1 MRRRGPH
8 VIVPVHDGRAAGSC
22 GPRATREWGKNAFG
36 DAPLQTCVHA
46 RTQSR
51 RATEEL
57 ELVRLFVTIRDRC
70 GSAEDRFESSSVHD
84 FSTLHSPDGAN
95 RMAAGPGASD
105 TIAQRLKDCVEM
117 THFAAAFEPFLF
129 AAAEMRL
136 LPGDVLVTLRAALLP
151 MLRRDWSMR
160 DVSEAVGV
168 IFESLDRMHPFALIF
183 VDKLR
188 QHGALMQFVASF
200 DALGPAAFDRQAS
213 VVTARMQG
221 RPYESGLVNE
231 LCAAVRVMRL
241 FTPLPPAADG
251 SVTARYASLP
261 ELHAA
266 LATISASE
274 ERASAETAV
283 EQQIEL
289 LQSLSGHV
297 QELKGWF
304 ADGATEDAS
313 AVLARIVGYCGS
325 GGASFAS
332 SSSGSENA
340 GRGELV
346 LVYNNS
352 AQDPSASRLADS
364 DALAN
369 NSLTD
374 ADSDATAA
382 IAPSGQGV
390 LGSELLAELV
400 RAAVLSQ
407 GGENTD
413 EAVAAQL
420 ASFVA
425 AYRSAGAAHDL
436 RMQLQDAGHPL
447 FNAVS
452 GSNSTSSLSVLSG
465 GINVSIFAPEKPHV
479 FAYSRGFHLQ
489 AAALDTLSSQFAAL
503 LGEWLTLLERTL
515 RENRRLLLLGAAA
528 MLRLV
533 RLCCRPD
540 IDAQAV
546 IPYVL
551 LWCVPLF
558 NFPGSI
564 CVCFFLALPFFV

>member
-1 MRRRGPH
+1 
-8 VIVPVHDGRAAGSC
+8 
-22 GPRATREWGKNAFG
+22 
-36 DAPLQTCVHA
+36 
-46 RTQSR
+46 
-51 RATEEL
+51 
-57 ELVRLFVTIRDRC
+57 
-70 GSAEDRFESSSVHD
+70 
-84 FSTLHSPDGAN
+84 
-95 RMAAGPGASD
+95 MAAGPSASD
-105 TIAQRLKDCVEM
+105 AIAQRLKDCVEM
-117 THFAAAFEPFLF
+117 TQYAAVFEPFLF

-151 MLRRDWSMR
+151 MLRRDWNMR
-160 DVSEAVGV
+160 DVSGAVRA
-168 IFESLDRMHPFALIF
+168 IFESLDRMYPFALSF
-183 VDKLR
+183 LDKLR

-200 DALGPAAFDRQAS
+200 DALGPASFDRQAS

-251 SVTARYASLP
+251 SVTARYASLS

-274 ERASAETAV
+274 ERAAAETAV
-283 EQQIEL
+283 DQQIEL

-304 ADGATEDAS
+304 ADGATEDAT

-332 SSSGSENA
+332 SCGGPDNG

-346 LVYNNS
+346 LVYNTA
-352 AQDPSASRLADS
+352 AQGSSASRPADP
-364 DALAN
+364 DASAR
-369 NSLTD
+369 NSSTD
-374 ADSDATAA
+374 ADETAE
-382 IAPSGQGV
+382 IVPSGQGV

-420 ASFVA
+420 ASFVS

-436 RMQLQDAGHPL
+436 MTQLQDAGHPK
-447 FNAVS
+447 FNAAS
-452 GSNSTSSLSVLSG
+452 GGDSSSAFTVLSG
-465 GINVSIFAPEKPHV
+465 GINVGILVCGPERNI
-479 FAYSRGFHLQ
+479 S
-489 AAALDTLSSQFAAL
+489 LS
-503 LGEWLTLLERTL
+503 LTGPPC
-515 RENRRLLLLGAAA
+515 RRLH
-528 MLRLV
+528 
-533 RLCCRPD
+533 
-540 IDAQAV
+540 
-546 IPYVL
+546 
-551 LWCVPLF
+551 
-558 NFPGSI
+558 
-564 CVCFFLALPFFV
+564 